1 MQTWV
6 YLTLP
11 EVKHA
16 QEPVNQF
23 YHHWGKKRNILSY
36 SFLCPFVPP
45 ENSPESWDH
54 PKHFSVLAESG
65 TQLSLQS
72 APFMSFPHWQKIQE
86 FISLCTRHGKEL
98 GSKNISDCTMR
109 STP

>member
-36 SFLCPFVPP
+36 SFLRPFVPP

-65 TQLSLQS
+65 TQLSPISPIYEPSTLPKDTGIYITLHS
-72 APFMSFPHWQKIQE
+72 TWQRIREQKYQ
-86 FISLCTRHGKEL
+86 
-98 GSKNISDCTMR
+98 
-109 STP
+109 